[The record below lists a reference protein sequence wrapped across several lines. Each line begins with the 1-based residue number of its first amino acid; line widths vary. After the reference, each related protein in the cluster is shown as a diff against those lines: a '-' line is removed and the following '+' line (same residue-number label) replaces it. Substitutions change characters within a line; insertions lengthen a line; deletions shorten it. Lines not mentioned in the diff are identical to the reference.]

1 MNNKG
6 FAETH
11 TNIETP
17 NDVDVA
23 EKPLK
28 TLKKRVDINILKSK
42 RDDVIFKMK
51 LASKEEVEILNK
63 RIDQLEK
70 KIENFLTTEIEWVPL
85 TTVNLFGENKDNMIK
100 LLETLDHDDDVQNIF
115 TNAKFEN

>member
-28 TLKKRVDINILKSK
+28 TSKKRVDINILKSK
-42 RDDVIFKMK
+42 
-51 LASKEEVEILNK
+51 LEETEAKEL
-63 RIDQLEK
+63 K
-70 KIENFLTTEIEWVPL
+70 K
-85 TTVNLFGENKDNMIK
+85 
-100 LLETLDHDDDVQNIF
+100 NIF
-115 TNAKFEN
+115 ILSFLIICVGAFGIYLSF

>member
-11 TNIETP
+11 TSIETP

-28 TLKKRVDINILKSK
+28 TLNKRVDINILKSK
-42 RDDVIFKMK
+42 
-51 LASKEEVEILNK
+51 LEETEAKEL
-63 RIDQLEK
+63 K
-70 KIENFLTTEIEWVPL
+70 K
-85 TTVNLFGENKDNMIK
+85 
-100 LLETLDHDDDVQNIF
+100 NIF
-115 TNAKFEN
+115 ILSFLIIGVGAFGIYLSF

>member
-11 TNIETP
+11 TSIETP

-28 TLKKRVDINILKSK
+28 TLKKRVDINILKL
-42 RDDVIFKMK
+42 K
-51 LASKEEVEILNK
+51 LEETEAKELKKNIL
-63 RIDQLEK
+63 ILSLL
-70 KIENFLTTEIEWVPL
+70 IIGVGA
-85 TTVNLFGENKDNMIK
+85 FGI
-100 LLETLDHDDDVQNIF
+100 
-115 TNAKFEN
+115 

>member
-6 FAETH
+6 FADTH

-42 RDDVIFKMK
+42 
-51 LASKEEVEILNK
+51 LEETEAMEL
-63 RIDQLEK
+63 K
-70 KIENFLTTEIEWVPL
+70 K
-85 TTVNLFGENKDNMIK
+85 
-100 LLETLDHDDDVQNIF
+100 NIF
-115 TNAKFEN
+115 ILSLLIVGVGSYGIYLSL

>member
-11 TNIETP
+11 ADIETP

-28 TLKKRVDINILKSK
+28 TLKKRVDINILRSK
-42 RDDVIFKMK
+42 
-51 LASKEEVEILNK
+51 LEETEAKEL
-63 RIDQLEK
+63 K
-70 KIENFLTTEIEWVPL
+70 K
-85 TTVNLFGENKDNMIK
+85 
-100 LLETLDHDDDVQNIF
+100 NIF
-115 TNAKFEN
+115 ILSLLIIGVGAFGIYLSF

>member
-6 FAETH
+6 FAETR

-28 TLKKRVDINILKSK
+28 TSKKRVDINILKSK
-42 RDDVIFKMK
+42 
-51 LASKEEVEILNK
+51 LEETEAKEL
-63 RIDQLEK
+63 K
-70 KIENFLTTEIEWVPL
+70 K
-85 TTVNLFGENKDNMIK
+85 
-100 LLETLDHDDDVQNIF
+100 NIF
-115 TNAKFEN
+115 ILSFLIIGVGAFGIYLSF

>member
-11 TNIETP
+11 VDIETP

-28 TLKKRVDINILKSK
+28 LSKRRVDINILKSK
-42 RDDVIFKMK
+42 
-51 LASKEEVEILNK
+51 LEETEAKEL
-63 RIDQLEK
+63 K
-70 KIENFLTTEIEWVPL
+70 K
-85 TTVNLFGENKDNMIK
+85 
-100 LLETLDHDDDVQNIF
+100 NIF
-115 TNAKFEN
+115 ILSLLIICVGAFGIYLSF

>member
-6 FAETH
+6 FAETR

-17 NDVDVA
+17 NDVDVT

-42 RDDVIFKMK
+42 
-51 LASKEEVEILNK
+51 LEETEAKEL
-63 RIDQLEK
+63 K
-70 KIENFLTTEIEWVPL
+70 K
-85 TTVNLFGENKDNMIK
+85 
-100 LLETLDHDDDVQNIF
+100 NIF
-115 TNAKFEN
+115 ILSLLIIGVGAFGIYLSF

>member
-28 TLKKRVDINILKSK
+28 TSKNRVDINILKSK
-42 RDDVIFKMK
+42 
-51 LASKEEVEILNK
+51 LEETETKEL
-63 RIDQLEK
+63 K
-70 KIENFLTTEIEWVPL
+70 K
-85 TTVNLFGENKDNMIK
+85 
-100 LLETLDHDDDVQNIF
+100 NIF
-115 TNAKFEN
+115 ILSLLIIVVGAFGIYLSL

>member
-11 TNIETP
+11 TSIETP

-28 TLKKRVDINILKSK
+28 TLKKRVDFNILKSK
-42 RDDVIFKMK
+42 
-51 LASKEEVEILNK
+51 LEETEAKEL
-63 RIDQLEK
+63 K
-70 KIENFLTTEIEWVPL
+70 K
-85 TTVNLFGENKDNMIK
+85 
-100 LLETLDHDDDVQNIF
+100 NIF
-115 TNAKFEN
+115 ILSLLIIVVGAFGIYLSL

>member
-11 TNIETP
+11 TSIETP

-28 TLKKRVDINILKSK
+28 TSKKRVDINILKSK
-42 RDDVIFKMK
+42 
-51 LASKEEVEILNK
+51 LEENEAKEL
-63 RIDQLEK
+63 K
-70 KIENFLTTEIEWVPL
+70 K
-85 TTVNLFGENKDNMIK
+85 
-100 LLETLDHDDDVQNIF
+100 NIF
-115 TNAKFEN
+115 ILSFLIIGVGAFGIYLSF

>member
-1 MNNKG
+1 MSNKG

-28 TLKKRVDINILKSK
+28 TLTKRVDINILKSK
-42 RDDVIFKMK
+42 LEETKV
-51 LASKEEVEILNK
+51 KEL
-63 RIDQLEK
+63 K
-70 KIENFLTTEIEWVPL
+70 K
-85 TTVNLFGENKDNMIK
+85 
-100 LLETLDHDDDVQNIF
+100 NIF
-115 TNAKFEN
+115 ILSLLMIGVGSFGIYLSF

>member
-11 TNIETP
+11 NSIETP

-42 RDDVIFKMK
+42 
-51 LASKEEVEILNK
+51 LEETEAKEL
-63 RIDQLEK
+63 K
-70 KIENFLTTEIEWVPL
+70 K
-85 TTVNLFGENKDNMIK
+85 
-100 LLETLDHDDDVQNIF
+100 NIF
-115 TNAKFEN
+115 ILSFLIIGVGAFGIYLSF

>member
-11 TNIETP
+11 ANIVTP

-42 RDDVIFKMK
+42 
-51 LASKEEVEILNK
+51 LEETEAKEL
-63 RIDQLEK
+63 K
-70 KIENFLTTEIEWVPL
+70 K
-85 TTVNLFGENKDNMIK
+85 
-100 LLETLDHDDDVQNIF
+100 NIF
-115 TNAKFEN
+115 ILSLLIIGVGSFGIYLSF

>member
-11 TNIETP
+11 ADIETP

-42 RDDVIFKMK
+42 
-51 LASKEEVEILNK
+51 LEETEAKAL
-63 RIDQLEK
+63 K
-70 KIENFLTTEIEWVPL
+70 K
-85 TTVNLFGENKDNMIK
+85 
-100 LLETLDHDDDVQNIF
+100 NIF
-115 TNAKFEN
+115 ILSFLIIGVGAFGIYLSF

>member
-11 TNIETP
+11 NNIETP

-28 TLKKRVDINILKSK
+28 TLKKRVDINILRSK
-42 RDDVIFKMK
+42 
-51 LASKEEVEILNK
+51 LQETETKEL
-63 RIDQLEK
+63 K
-70 KIENFLTTEIEWVPL
+70 K
-85 TTVNLFGENKDNMIK
+85 
-100 LLETLDHDDDVQNIF
+100 NIF
-115 TNAKFEN
+115 ILSSLITIIGILGIYLSL

>member
-11 TNIETP
+11 ANIETP

-28 TLKKRVDINILKSK
+28 TSKKRVDINILKSK
-42 RDDVIFKMK
+42 
-51 LASKEEVEILNK
+51 LEETEAKEL
-63 RIDQLEK
+63 K
-70 KIENFLTTEIEWVPL
+70 K
-85 TTVNLFGENKDNMIK
+85 
-100 LLETLDHDDDVQNIF
+100 NIF
-115 TNAKFEN
+115 ILLLLIIGVGAFGIYLSF

>member
-6 FAETH
+6 FTETY
-11 TNIETP
+11 TSIETP

-42 RDDVIFKMK
+42 
-51 LASKEEVEILNK
+51 LEETEAKEL
-63 RIDQLEK
+63 K
-70 KIENFLTTEIEWVPL
+70 K
-85 TTVNLFGENKDNMIK
+85 
-100 LLETLDHDDDVQNIF
+100 NIF
-115 TNAKFEN
+115 ILSLLIIGVGAFGIYLSF

>member
-11 TNIETP
+11 TSIETP

-28 TLKKRVDINILKSK
+28 TSKKRVDINILKSK
-42 RDDVIFKMK
+42 LEEIE
-51 LASKEEVEILNK
+51 SKEL
-63 RIDQLEK
+63 K
-70 KIENFLTTEIEWVPL
+70 K
-85 TTVNLFGENKDNMIK
+85 
-100 LLETLDHDDDVQNIF
+100 NIF
-115 TNAKFEN
+115 ILSLLIIGVGTFGIYLSF

>member
-28 TLKKRVDINILKSK
+28 TLKKRVDINTLKSK
-42 RDDVIFKMK
+42 
-51 LASKEEVEILNK
+51 LEEKEAKEL
-63 RIDQLEK
+63 K
-70 KIENFLTTEIEWVPL
+70 K
-85 TTVNLFGENKDNMIK
+85 
-100 LLETLDHDDDVQNIF
+100 NIF
-115 TNAKFEN
+115 ILSLLIIGMGAFGIYLSF

>member
-11 TNIETP
+11 ADIETP

-28 TLKKRVDINILKSK
+28 TSKKRVDINILKSK
-42 RDDVIFKMK
+42 
-51 LASKEEVEILNK
+51 
-63 RIDQLEK
+63 LE
-70 KIENFLTTEIEWVPL
+70 EIEAKEL
-85 TTVNLFGENKDNMIK
+85 KK
-100 LLETLDHDDDVQNIF
+100 NIF
-115 TNAKFEN
+115 ILSLLIIGVGSFGIYLSF

>member
-6 FAETH
+6 FAETN
-11 TNIETP
+11 TSIVTP

-42 RDDVIFKMK
+42 
-51 LASKEEVEILNK
+51 LEETEAKEL
-63 RIDQLEK
+63 K
-70 KIENFLTTEIEWVPL
+70 K
-85 TTVNLFGENKDNMIK
+85 
-100 LLETLDHDDDVQNIF
+100 NIF
-115 TNAKFEN
+115 ILSFLIIGVGAFGIYLSF

>member
-6 FAETH
+6 FAETR

-42 RDDVIFKMK
+42 
-51 LASKEEVEILNK
+51 LEETEAKEL
-63 RIDQLEK
+63 K
-70 KIENFLTTEIEWVPL
+70 K
-85 TTVNLFGENKDNMIK
+85 
-100 LLETLDHDDDVQNIF
+100 NIF
-115 TNAKFEN
+115 ILSLLIIGAGSFGIYLSF

>member
-11 TNIETP
+11 ADIETP

-28 TLKKRVDINILKSK
+28 TLKKRVDINILRSK
-42 RDDVIFKMK
+42 
-51 LASKEEVEILNK
+51 LQETETKEL
-63 RIDQLEK
+63 K
-70 KIENFLTTEIEWVPL
+70 K
-85 TTVNLFGENKDNMIK
+85 
-100 LLETLDHDDDVQNIF
+100 NIF
-115 TNAKFEN
+115 ILSSLITIIGILGIYLSL